1 MDYPNI
7 MNAGDDERGG
17 RHQNG
22 FQIGNNSPTFGAPTK
37 TTQQDIPPPP
47 TSSLSNIFSNTD
59 KSVDQRLK
67 EEVNFSFEQ
76 SSRTNEG
83 PQDNDAEEVVD
94 ESSTF
99 HLEGAPIPSGG
110 VETWSESNRTL
121 FFKTNPVS
129 IDGIT
134 WVCSKEW
141 KKGDHVFEV
150 EKQVFPTQVPGY
162 PATEEYKQLVVDS
175 YGVMTEFVR
184 TQDQMP
190 HTREWEEM
198 TKEYIDKYVNLLT
211 HYTNNTT
218 DENLLDALSVGLC
231 FNVICFTPSF
241 IHDITKPFL
250 EWVNTVDP
258 GWPLEDTKEVIQT
271 NPPTEHPSFWNYIHH
286 LTIRGLGETAASVL
300 KSAYGNHLDT
310 DVAECFDYAIQLF
323 RSYPESDGTKY
334 SFRQWRESCLTAK
347 LKASEISTIEWRLE
361 VQKMFEIMSGDVD
374 AILSTST
381 TWYEAVGA
389 MLKYR
394 EPKRSRL
401 LEYYEQTTA
410 ALPPDYTV
418 AWEAGCASILAG
430 NYLQAIQKVESLDL
444 CTAATLT
451 QFCKQRGLL
460 DRYVEISK
468 QQQGQQGIAEWLLLQ
483 HAQQCLSTKDL
494 TGIGVELLRDI
505 GTYQA
510 IQIIG
515 EALPRLIG
523 TDIDEIEWAVGV
535 AAELGL
541 EDTER
546 SINKATARMFLS
558 RQAHLDAFVAFE
570 RAGDVTGLSVHCWK
584 LFEECLT
591 TQHMPIDDITALAI
605 SENND
610 LELSPLIRECIS
622 PCAVLAGFIKNIQS
636 ATPSSAAKY
645 IIALLQFPYLPPKYI
660 GILIAMTIPLL
671 SRDKPRIFRVPDLI
685 SIMTAVDSWE
695 NGDKDQFN
703 SGMALL
709 EHSLAIAPSGTSPY
723 DWRSQFQVGVVG
735 QRVVQTAR
743 IRLAKE
749 MSRAYLEG
757 A

>member
-1 MDYPNI
+1 MDFSNI
-7 MNAGDDERGG
+7 MNTDDDANGNR
-17 RHQNG
+17 RQNG
-22 FQIGNNSPTFGAPTK
+22 FQFGNSTPIFGVPSKHA
-37 TTQQDIPPPP
+37 QDVPP
-47 TSSLSNIFSNTD
+47 TSSLNNIFSNTD
-59 KSVDQRLK
+59 SSVDQRLK

-76 SSRTNEG
+76 NPMKDEDI
-83 PQDNDAEEVVD
+83 QDHDVENVVD
-94 ESSTF
+94 DSRTF
-99 HLEGAPIPSGG
+99 HLDGAPIPSGG
-110 VETWSESNRTL
+110 VKTWSESNRTL

-141 KKGDHVFEV
+141 TKGDRAFDV
-150 EKQVFPTQVPGY
+150 EKQLFPTEVPGY

-211 HYTNNTT
+211 QYTNNTI
-218 DENLLDALSVGLC
+218 DENLLDALSIGLC
-231 FNVICFTPSF
+231 FNVVCFTPSF
-241 IHDITKPFL
+241 IHDISKPFL

-258 GWPLEDTKEVIQT
+258 GWPVEDTREVIQT

-286 LTIRGLGETAASVL
+286 LTIRGLSETAASVL
-300 KSAYGNHLDT
+300 KSAYGSHLDT

-323 RSYPESDGTKY
+323 RSYPEADGTKY
-334 SFRQWRESCLTAK
+334 SFRQWRESCLAAK
-347 LKASEISTIEWRLE
+347 LKASEISTIEWRIE

-374 AILSTST
+374 AILSTAA

-401 LEYYEQTTA
+401 FEYYEQTTA
-410 ALPPDYTV
+410 LLPPDYTV
-418 AWEAGCASILAG
+418 AWEAGCASVLAG

-483 HAQQCLSTKDL
+483 HAQQCLSTKEL
-494 TGIGVELLRDI
+494 MGIGVELLRDI

-523 TDIDEIEWAVGV
+523 TDVDEIEWAVGV

-541 EDTER
+541 EETER

-610 LELSPLIRECIS
+610 LEISPLIRECIS
-622 PCAVLAGFIKNIQS
+622 PCAVLAGFIQNIQS

-645 IIALLQFPYLPPKYI
+645 ITALLQFPYLPSKYI

-671 SRDKPRIFRVPDLI
+671 SRDRPRIFKVPDLI

-695 NGDKDQFN
+695 NGDKDEFN

-723 DWRSQFQVGVVG
+723 DWRSQFQVGVAG
-735 QRVVQTAR
+735 QRVIQTAR